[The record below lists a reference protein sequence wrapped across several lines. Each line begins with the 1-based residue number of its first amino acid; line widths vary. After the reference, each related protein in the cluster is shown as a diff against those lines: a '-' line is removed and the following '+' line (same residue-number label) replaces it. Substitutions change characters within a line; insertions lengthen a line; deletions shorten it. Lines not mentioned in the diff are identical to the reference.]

1 MLHKLITE
9 LTTESTKDPTLNI
22 YCFGLPRRA
31 ASKIISRQF
40 LKLHREIYHQLWRPR
55 CKLKALKDTALNIT
69 PTMLRMMKCSDFT
82 NFRFDTSPVTPSL
95 TNESLSSLQASEWSS
110 LGIFWTHS
118 AIIRGTNW
126 LNNLS
131 DFLKSRTVLVRFR
144 VLAYWI
150 VG

>member
-1 MLHKLITE
+1 MSSSGL
-9 LTTESTKDPTLNI
+9 SRRDSSNI
-22 YCFGLPRRA
+22 
-31 ASKIISRQF
+31 IIRYF

-55 CKLKALKDTALNIT
+55 CKMKSLKDKAMDVTPAL
-69 PTMLRMMKCSDFT
+69 LRTIKSSDFT
-82 NFRFDTSPVTPSL
+82 NFRYDTSPVNFFS
-95 TNESLSSLQASEWSS
+95 TNESLSPLQVFEWSS

-118 AIIRGTNW
+118 AVIRGTNW

-131 DFLKSRTVLVRFR
+131 DFLKSRTVLVRFK